1 MYQIDAPNTSATTGA
16 KMRVPPLCTR
26 LWMLCLAGR
35 CRICGFR
42 TGAAQCGDGVDT
54 PASGAKPEMKVTEP
68 GGASAGVLVGGLVVG
83 LLGVGLALYGDIW
96 GAKNPPYHEWK
107 TPKDLQAAVG
117 SKVPKDLTVHGMQL
131 ALLERVPSLKQ
142 YGYAKLADQIL
153 VIDPMKKEII
163 TVLPSATGGA
173 STSGSNAPMEP
184 AGDSGDKKNGGPGTT
199 NKQ

>member
-1 MYQIDAPNTSATTGA
+1 MRTLIYGATAALALMTLPALAQDKATVQPN
-16 KMRVPPLCTR
+16 K
-26 LWMLCLAGR
+26 LAVE
-35 CRICGFR
+35 
-42 TGAAQCGDGVDT
+42 AAQRPLPQLDDRQKGEIRAAVDSEDT
-54 PASGAKPEMKVTEP
+54 VQ
-68 GGASAGVLVGGLVVG
+68 
-83 LLGVGLALYGDIW
+83 
-96 GAKNPPYHEWK
+96 K
-107 TPKDLQAAVG
+107 TPKDFQAAVG
-117 SKVPKDLTVHGMQL
+117 SKVPKDLTVHGMPL